1 MNETNSLIIAP
12 LPANLSLELT
22 LNQSAIELR
31 EMALQTAAMVN
42 KVENAA
48 ENKTAV
54 EAQKSLKEFS
64 RMVEKERVRLNEPAL
79 EYSRALMRLKEKS
92 ILEVEQE
99 YGRIS
104 CLAADFQLLER
115 RRVAEEQRKQQEEL
129 DRIEREKRA
138 ELRRIADEQAR
149 VEREAREA
157 REAAE
162 RLASEAKNKKQ
173 REAAAAAQ
181 VEADRLKA
189 EVDTKAAAAQAQ
201 TARVEERAAE
211 ASYIESRP
219 VASTRAS
226 GQRVTEDW
234 EVMIANPIEFA
245 RCNPDCV
252 NWEKLP
258 VIMAQIKIHLNNG
271 RTLKGISALKVVNSG
286 VRAAAR
292 RAVEV

>member
-1 MNETNSLIIAP
+1 MNTDLILAP
-12 LPANLSLELT
+12 APQFLEPT
-22 LNQSAIELR
+22 LNQSALELR
-31 EMALQTAAMVN
+31 ELALQSAALIG
-42 KVENAA
+42 KVENTSDNEAA
-48 ENKTAV
+48 VK
-54 EAQKSLKEFS
+54 AQKNLKEFS
-64 RMVEKERVRLNEPAL
+64 RLVEKERVRLNEPAL

-92 ILEVEQE
+92 VLEADQE

-104 CLAADFQLLER
+104 NLVSEFQLRER
-115 RRVAEEQRKQQEEL
+115 RRVAEEQRKQQDEL
-129 DRIEREKRA
+129 DRIEREKQA
-138 ELRRIADEQAR
+138 ELKRITDEQAR
-149 VEREAREA
+149 IEREAREA

-173 REAAAAAQ
+173 REAADAAQ

-189 EVDTKAAAAQAQ
+189 EADTKAAAAQAQ
-201 TARVEERAAE
+201 TAKVEERAAE

-234 EVMIANPIEFA
+234 EIVVTNPIEFA

-258 VIMAQIKIHLNNG
+258 VVMAQIKIQLNSG
-271 RTLKGISALKVVNSG
+271 RTLKGISATKVVISS
-286 VRAAAR
+286 VRTAGR
-292 RAVEV
+292 RAIEV

>member
-1 MNETNSLIIAP
+1 MI
-12 LPANLSLELT
+12 
-22 LNQSAIELR
+22 
-31 EMALQTAAMVN
+31 
-42 KVENAA
+42 
-48 ENKTAV
+48 
-54 EAQKSLKEFS
+54 
-64 RMVEKERVRLNEPAL
+64 EKERVRLNEPAL

-92 ILEVEQE
+92 TLEVEQE

-104 CLAADFQLLER
+104 NLVSDFQLKER

-129 DRIEREKRA
+129 DRIEREKQA
-138 ELRRIADEQAR
+138 ELKRIADEQAR
-149 VEREAREA
+149 IEREAREA

-162 RLASEAKNKKQ
+162 RLASEARNKKQ

-181 VEADRLKA
+181 AEADRLKA
-189 EVDTKAAAAQAQ
+189 EADTKSAAAQAQ
-201 TARVEERAAE
+201 IARVEEKAAE

-234 EVMIANPIEFA
+234 EITVTNPIEFA

-258 VIMAQIKIHLNNG
+258 VIMAQIKQHLNAG
-271 RTLKGISALKVVNSG
+271 RTLKGIAATKVVNSN
-286 VRAAAR
+286 VRTAGR
-292 RAVEV
+292 RAIEV